1 MVTRHRGGPPLTY
14 RGGLC
19 ILPRLQSPPKKRTGM
34 TRFLE
39 FLVNHWILSG
49 LWAALFATLMFYIN
63 SKAGKT
69 VSPQQATLLINKHD
83 GIFLDVRE
91 RKDFDKGHIVE
102 AINIPLAKL
111 HERITELDRKKECP
125 IVVVC
130 QAGQQSG
137 EAVKALEAKGFA
149 HVSRMSGGMN
159 EWQLQNLPVV
169 R

>member
-1 MVTRHRGGPPLTY
+1 MATTDIYGRPVYTAAPSVSTHKTH
-14 RGGLC
+14 
-19 ILPRLQSPPKKRTGM
+19 TGM

-49 LWAALFATLMFYIN
+49 LWAALFATLLFYIN
-63 SKAGKT
+63 SKQGKS

-83 GIFLDVRE
+83 GIFLDIRE
-91 RKDFDKGHIVE
+91 RKDFEKGHLVD

-111 HERITELDRKKECP
+111 NERIVELDKKKELP
-125 IVVVC
+125 VVVVC
-130 QAGQQSG
+130 QLGQQSG
-137 EAVKALEAKGFA
+137 DAVKTLEAKGF
-149 HVSRMSGGMN
+149 VNVFRMSGGMN